1 MHQTRNA
8 RQQMCASAL
17 RLYQGSDNDFDQ
29 CACVPSPAVSIDQQE
44 VYVKL
49 LPTRCKIPVRSRK
62 YECPGVCLYHISIER
77 EATEREAAEREVT
90 EREVTSCMHPRVC
103 RREFM
108 EVYVHGYMQQCMN
121 AL

>member
-17 RLYQGSDNDFDQ
+17 HLSRGSDNDFDQ

-49 LPTRCKIPVRSRK
+49 LPTKCKVLVRSRK
-62 YECPGVCLYHISIER
+62 YEIPGVCLYQH
-77 EATEREAAEREVT
+77 
-90 EREVTSCMHPRVC
+90 
-103 RREFM
+103 
-108 EVYVHGYMQQCMN
+108 
-121 AL
+121 